1 MGGYSNSPWDGN
13 KDGDDTAANKAFLF
27 ALSGFGLSPP
37 CKRRLKYADDEGAI
51 CNYDDKG
58 PAFGQ
63 GHDLLVEGSHV
74 VISLGCSFAP
84 FETAE
89 LPQRKKI
96 YPIKEMEV
104 FQMSDILALPW
115 FQIQSPKVP
124 QKKLPA
130 TKVDRFTEEIND
142 AINERWATLHKLE
155 EDVVSLEESF
165 EDEHRFIDLFAC
177 GSVKDVV
184 MLNVSGSNMATKR
197 DTLLAVEES
206 MLAQQFDDTKWTEQ
220 GSNNT
225 RVKEWTPDEVSNWAK
240 SIEGMQQDVSG
251 IFLENSINGSEL
263 LALDRDGLKDIG
275 VKRAGTICLLLK
287 EIKKLEKASEDVV
300 TFIEH
305 SPYCFGKILDF
316 LRWKHLSSVG
326 LTMGPARPSVSEH
339 KRELFEKMIRYYFPG
354 ESSKLILG
362 RS

>member
-1 MGGYSNSPWDGN
+1 
-13 KDGDDTAANKAFLF
+13 
-27 ALSGFGLSPP
+27 
-37 CKRRLKYADDEGAI
+37 
-51 CNYDDKG
+51 
-58 PAFGQ
+58 
-63 GHDLLVEGSHV
+63 
-74 VISLGCSFAP
+74 
-84 FETAE
+84 
-89 LPQRKKI
+89 
-96 YPIKEMEV
+96 
-104 FQMSDILALPW
+104 
-115 FQIQSPKVP
+115 
-124 QKKLPA
+124 
-130 TKVDRFTEEIND
+130 
-142 AINERWATLHKLE
+142 
-155 EDVVSLEESF
+155 
-165 EDEHRFIDLFAC
+165 
-177 GSVKDVV
+177 
-184 MLNVSGSNMATKR
+184 
-197 DTLLAVEES
+197 
-206 MLAQQFDDTKWTEQ
+206 
-220 GSNNT
+220 
-225 RVKEWTPDEVSNWAK
+225 VKEWTPDEVSNWAK